1 MMKDILDLLL
11 KLGWEVPNWLII
23 TLFIVVVLGI
33 LCVLIKKD
41 IIPIAH
47 KVIKVKNDIASIEG
61 IKSKQLEIMQKS
73 IDGDNELKMDIEELR
88 EDIESLHDKVDRIVD
103 SLDKRWEKEDQA
115 EMSRAQNRLLEMYK
129 RYGLNNPTESWSRYE
144 SEVFFNTLE
153 SYTAHGGNSF
163 IVNEVVPKMRLLNI
177 IDE

>member
-1 MMKDILDLLL
+1 MKDILDLLL

-23 TLFIVVVLGI
+23 LLFIVIVLGI
-33 LCVLIKKD
+33 VCVIVKKD
-41 IIPIAH
+41 IIPMAH
-47 KVIKVKNDIASIEG
+47 KVIKVKNDIDSIEG

-73 IDGDNELKMDIEELR
+73 IDGDNELKVDIDDLR
-88 EDIESLHDKVDRIVD
+88 IDIESLHDKVDRIVER
-103 SLDKRWEKEDQA
+103 LDKRWEKEDQA

-129 RYGLNNPTESWSRYE
+129 RYALDNPNGSWSRYE

-163 IVNEVVPKMRLLNI
+163 IINEVVPKMRLLNI
-177 IDE
+177 EDE